1 MKRPA
6 DPEVVM
12 VVNMVRMCQ
21 KMNTLPTA
29 GGLLDQ
35 DSYFVYLLNV
45 VLAADEKRQELDNAR
60 AKAGHH

>member
-6 DPEVVM
+6 DWEVITI
-12 VVNMVRMCQ
+12 VNMVRMCQ
-21 KMNTLPTA
+21 KMNTLPSV

-35 DSYFVYLLNV
+35 DAYFVYLLNV
-45 VLAADEKRQELDNAR
+45 ILAADEKRAELDQAR